1 MTSNPLVKKYENSTE
16 YTKIL
21 NKQKVMSPE
30 MCRPKPKISKAR
42 SNAIHKS
49 SNVQTKEENNASKV
63 CNNHFVWIILFCML
77 CTYIFSFV
85 LCRK

>member
-30 MCRPKPKISKAR
+30 ICRPKPKISKAR

-49 SNVQTKEENNASKV
+49 RSVQTKEENNASKV
-63 CNNHFVWIILFCML
+63 CNNFVQIILFYLL

-85 LCRK
+85 LL